1 MNVVLKQRIPLKIK
15 RMGIN
20 GEGIGFYKKTLIFVP
35 GALKGEEVFCQISS
49 VRRNFA
55 EAKLLKINKKSKNRV
70 DPACSIYKE
79 CGGCQIMHLQYDK
92 QLEFKTD
99 VIRQALMK
107 FKPEGYGNYEI
118 RKTIG
123 MPEPEHYRAKLQF
136 QVRSFGGNVKAGLY
150 AQGTHRLI
158 DIKDCL
164 VQDSLTQEMINR
176 VAELLGK
183 YKLPIYNERKI
194 AGVRTVM
201 IRRAQAS
208 GEVQLIFI
216 TSKRLDFD
224 DVVIELVREFPELK
238 TVAVNINASKTSD
251 IYGQITEVIWGQE
264 SINEEVLDYGFSLSP
279 RAFYQ
284 LNPKQTQILYSE
296 AVKALDVKD
305 DDDLIDAYC
314 GVGTIGLAFAGKVKS
329 VRGMDIIPEAIQDA
343 KENALHMGFTNT
355 HYEAGKAE
363 DIIPR
368 WYSEGFRANAL
379 IVDPPRTGLD
389 DKLLNT
395 ILKMPPEKMVYVS
408 CNTSTLARD
417 LVTLTKV
424 YHVHYIQSVDMFPHT
439 ARTEAVVK
447 LQRKV

>member
-107 FKPEGYGNYEI
+107 FKPEGYENYEI

-123 MPEPEHYRAKLQF
+123 MSEPEHYRAKLQF

-164 VQDSLTQEMINR
+164 VQDKLTQEMINR

-296 AVKALDVKD
+296 AVKALDVKE

-363 DIIPR
+363 DVIPR

-395 ILKMPPEKMVYVS
+395 ILKMSPEKMVYVS

>member
-20 GEGIGFYKKTLIFVP
+20 GEGIGFYKKTLIYVP

-70 DPACSIYKE
+70 EPPCSIYKE

-107 FKPEGYGNYEI
+107 FKPEGYENYEI

-123 MPEPEHYRAKLQF
+123 MSEPEHYRAKLQF

-296 AVKALDVKD
+296 AVKALDVKE

-343 KENALHMGFTNT
+343 KENALYMGFTNT

-447 LQRKV
+447 LQRKE

>member
-49 VRRNFA
+49 VRRNFE

-70 DPACSIYKE
+70 EPPCSIYKE

-107 FKPEGYGNYEI
+107 FKPEGYENYEI

-123 MPEPEHYRAKLQF
+123 MSEPEHYRAKLQF

-296 AVKALDVKD
+296 AVKALDVKE

-343 KENALHMGFTNT
+343 KENALYMGFTNT

-447 LQRKV
+447 LQRKE